1 MFRVPNMQL
10 SPWAL
15 AIHGILSNQPLRGN
29 WGNLPTQMK
38 DRAAT
43 TTLWLLRCFLPVPFS
58 QSRLSLRLQRQM
70 SAATEVAPVQQP
82 SHPAAAGWL
91 GLGLL
96 FQILLRIIRS
106 SWAQLLSFVRL
117 RHRLLPV
124 TASPELAFVQ
134 LPPEAPA
141 DASPPPLRR
150 LMVRTSMPSACWAR
164 EMMVT
169 LVVWTFGG
177 PRISWKLELYM
188 GLFVIRLVATVHSWP
203 PLP

>member
-1 MFRVPNMQL
+1 MQI
-10 SPWAL
+10 AL
-15 AIHGILSNQPLRGN
+15 ETIAG
-29 WGNLPTQMK
+29 
-38 DRAAT
+38 A
-43 TTLWLLRCFLPVPFS
+43 
-58 QSRLSLRLQRQM
+58 RLERQM
-70 SAATEVAPVQQP
+70 SAVTEVAPVQQP

-106 SWAQLLSFVRL
+106 SWAQLLSVRL

-134 LPPEAPA
+134 LPSEAPA

-150 LMVRTSMPSACWAR
+150 LMVRTSIPSACWAR

-169 LVVWTFGG
+169 FGG
-177 PRISWKLELYM
+177 PKISWKLELWGY
-188 GLFVIRLVATVHSWP
+188 S
-203 PLP
+203 